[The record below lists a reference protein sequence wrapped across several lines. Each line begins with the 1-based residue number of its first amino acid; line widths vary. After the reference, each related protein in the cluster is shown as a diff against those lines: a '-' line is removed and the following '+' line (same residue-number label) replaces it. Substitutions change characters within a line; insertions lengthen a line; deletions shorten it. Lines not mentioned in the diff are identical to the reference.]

1 MSRRHYLL
9 TYDIA
14 DDKRRTRVFDLLMG
28 QGDHAQFSV
37 FFCQLTPQELAQ
49 LRGQLLEHL
58 HHREDQLLILDLGT
72 ADNPL
77 ENGLECL
84 GRGYK
89 PSTRV
94 VVV

>member
-1 MSRRHYLL
+1 MPRRHYLL
-9 TYDIA
+9 TYDIS
-14 DDKRRTRVFDLLMG
+14 DDKRRDSVFNLLMG
-28 QGDHAQFSV
+28 HGDHAQFSV

-49 LRGQLLEHL
+49 LRGRLLEYL
-58 HHREDQLLILDLGT
+58 NHHEDQLLILDLGE

-84 GRGYK
+84 GRSYQ

-94 VVV
+94 LVV